1 MKILIIGSGGR
12 EHALAWK
19 ILQSIKVRQV
29 FVAPG
34 NGGMFHKLPNLT
46 PVNIK
51 ATEVE
56 ELLAFALK
64 EKIDLTVVGPEN
76 SLSLGICDLF
86 KANGLKVFGP
96 SKAAA
101 QLESSKTFA
110 KEIMQAANV
119 PTAAYKAFKNFQA
132 ASEFI
137 ERTPWTQMVV
147 KADGLAAGKGVV
159 VCSDKATALSAVKDF
174 MLNDILGFKV
184 QDLLIE
190 EFLVG
195 PEVSVFALS
204 DGNNVTFL
212 GTAGDHKRL
221 RDHDQG
227 PNTGGM
233 GVISPSPFFNDGD
246 EEVVMNKIIKPTI
259 AEMKKRGMPFSGVL
273 FAGLMKTPNGYK
285 TLEFNVR
292 FGDPETQA
300 LMTLIEDDI
309 VPLFLACAD
318 GVLHNTSIEMSPE
331 KAIHVVMAAH
341 GYPGTEGISVRSG
354 DEITLP
360 MELKSKIFFAGVDRK
375 DGRLLTAGGR
385 VLGLTALADSYEE
398 ARAKA
403 YGDVIKINF
412 AGAQFR
418 TDIGVQGLTKEAL
431 RG

>member
-1 MKILIIGSGGR
+1 MKILVVGQGGR

-19 ILQSIKVRQV
+19 ILQSPKVKQV

-34 NGGMFHKLPNLT
+34 NVGMLSKLPNLT
-46 PVNIK
+46 SVDVK
-51 ATEVE
+51 ATDIEG
-56 ELLAFALK
+56 LLQFAIK

-76 SLSLGICDLF
+76 SLEKGLQDLF
-86 KANGLKVFGP
+86 KAKGLKIFGP

-110 KEIMQAANV
+110 KEIMSAAKV
-119 PTAAYKAFKNFQA
+119 PTAEYKAFKTFETAVQ
-132 ASEFI
+132 FI
-137 ERTPWTQMVV
+137 ERTAWAQMVV

-159 VCSDKATALSAVKDF
+159 VCVNKAEAFQAVKSF
-174 MLNDILGFKV
+174 MVDDILGFKV

-246 EEVVMNKIIKPTI
+246 ETLIMNTVIKPVVD
-259 AEMKKRGMPFSGVL
+259 EMKKRGTPFSGVL
-273 FAGLMKTPNGYK
+273 FAGLMKTSNGYK

-300 LMTLIEDDI
+300 LMPLIDEDI
-309 VPLFLACAD
+309 VPWFLACAE
-318 GVLHNTSIEMSPE
+318 GALHNTSIKMKRD
-331 KAIHVVMAAH
+331 KAIHIVMAAH
-341 GYPGTEGISVRSG
+341 GYPGTEGIAVRGG
-354 DEITLP
+354 DLISLP
-360 MELKSKIFFAGVDRK
+360 SMIDAQLFFAGVDHK
-375 DGRLLTAGGR
+375 DHQLVTSGGR
-385 VLGLTALADSYEE
+385 VLGVTSLAETYTE
-398 ARAKA
+398 ARIKA
-403 YGDVIKINF
+403 YSNISQIKF
-412 AGAQFR
+412 DGAQFR
-418 TDIGVQGLTKEAL
+418 TDIGAL
-431 RG
+431 HD

>member
-1 MKILIIGSGGR
+1 MKILIVGSGGR

-19 ILQSIKVRQV
+19 ILQSPLVRQV

-51 ATEVE
+51 ATDVDA
-56 ELLAFALK
+56 LLQFALK
-64 EKIDLTVVGPEN
+64 ENIDLTVVGPEN
-76 SLSLGICDLF
+76 SLSLGIQDLF
-86 KANGLKVFGP
+86 NSNGLKLFGP

-110 KEIMQAANV
+110 KEVMASANV
-119 PTAAYKAFKNFQA
+119 PTAIYRSFKTFKS

-137 ERTPWTQMVV
+137 ERTPWIQMVV
-147 KADGLAAGKGVV
+147 KADGLAFGKGVV
-159 VCSDKATALSAVKDF
+159 VCHDKAAAYRAVKDF
-174 MLNDILGFKV
+174 MVNDILGFKV

-212 GTAGDHKRL
+212 GTAEDHKRL
-221 RDHDQG
+221 RDYDQG

-233 GVISPSPFFNDGD
+233 GVISPSPFFMKGD
-246 EEVVMNKIIKPTI
+246 DEIVMNKIIKPVI
-259 AEMKKRGMPFSGVL
+259 QEMKKRGTPFSGVL
-273 FAGLMKTPNGYK
+273 FAGLMKTPQGYR

-300 LMTLIEDDI
+300 LMTLIDEDVI
-309 VPLFLACAD
+309 PLFLACAN
-318 GVLHNTSIEMSPE
+318 GALHNTSVAMKSEN
-331 KAIHVVMAAH
+331 AIHVVMAAH
-341 GYPGTEGISVRSG
+341 GYPGTEGVAVRSG
-354 DEITLP
+354 DEIFLP
-360 MELKSKIFFAGVDRK
+360 VELKTKIFFAGVERK
-375 DGRLLTAGGR
+375 DGHLLTSGGR
-385 VLGLTALADSYEE
+385 ILGLTALAETFAE
-398 ARAKA
+398 AHAKA
-403 YGDVIKINF
+403 YADIDKIKF
-412 AGAQFR
+412 DGAQFR
-418 TDIGVQGLTKEAL
+418 TDIGVR

>member
-1 MKILIIGSGGR
+1 MKILIVGSGGR

-19 ILQSIKVRQV
+19 ILQSLKVGQV

-46 PVNIK
+46 AVNIS
-51 ATEVE
+51 ATDIEA
-56 ELLAFALK
+56 LLAFALK
-64 EKIDLTVVGPEN
+64 EQIDLTVVGPEN
-76 SLSLGICDLF
+76 SLEKGLQDLF

-110 KEIMQAANV
+110 KEIMATANV
-119 PTAAYKAFKNFQA
+119 PTAAYKSFKAFQA
-132 ASEFI
+132 ATEFI

-159 VCSDKATALSAVKDF
+159 VCHDKATAFQAVKDF
-174 MLNDILGFKV
+174 MVNDILGFKV
-184 QDLLIE
+184 KDLLIE

-204 DGNNVTFL
+204 DGKNVTFL

-233 GVISPSPFFNDGD
+233 GVISPSPFFTEGD
-246 EEVVMNKIIKPTI
+246 DEIVMNKIIKPVI
-259 AEMKKRGMPFSGVL
+259 HEMNKRGTPFSGVL
-273 FAGLMKTPNGYK
+273 FAGLMKTPHGYK

-300 LMTLIEDDI
+300 LMTLINEDI
-309 VPLFLACAD
+309 VPLFQACAE
-318 GVLHNTSIEMSPE
+318 GALHNTSIEMKNE

-341 GYPGTEGISVRSG
+341 GYPGTEGIVVRSG
-354 DEITLP
+354 DEISLP
-360 MELKSKIFFAGVDRK
+360 VELKTKIFFAGVDRK
-375 DGRLLTAGGR
+375 DGLLLTAGGR
-385 VLGLTALADSYEE
+385 VLGLTALAETYAE
-398 ARAKA
+398 ARDKA
-403 YGDVIKINF
+403 YADIAKINF
-412 AGAQFR
+412 NGAQFR
-418 TDIGVQGLTKEAL
+418 TDIGVK
-431 RG
+431 RD

>member
-1 MKILIIGSGGR
+1 MKILIVGSGGR

-19 ILQSIKVRQV
+19 ILQSIKVRHV

-46 PVNIK
+46 LVNIK
-51 ATEVE
+51 ATDIEG
-56 ELLAFALK
+56 LLAFALK
-64 EKIDLTVVGPEN
+64 EKIDLTVIGPEN
-76 SLSLGICDLF
+76 SLEKGVCDQF
-86 KANGLKVFGP
+86 KAHGLKVFGP

-119 PTAAYKAFKNFQA
+119 PTADYKSFKTFQEA
-132 ASEFI
+132 TEFI

-159 VCSDKATALSAVKDF
+159 VCPDKATAFQAIKDF
-174 MLNDILGFKV
+174 MVNDILGFKV
-184 QDLLIE
+184 QDILIE

-221 RDHDQG
+221 RDNDQG

-233 GVISPSPFFNDGD
+233 GVISPSPFFKEGD
-246 EEVVMNKIIKPTI
+246 QDIVMNTIIKPVI
-259 AEMKKRGMPFSGVL
+259 AEIQKRGTPFSGVL
-273 FAGLMKTPNGYK
+273 FAGLMKTANGYK

-309 VPLFLACAD
+309 IPLFQACAE
-318 GVLHNTSIEMSPE
+318 GVLHNTSIKMSPE

-341 GYPGTEGISVRSG
+341 GYPGTEGVPVRSG
-354 DEITLP
+354 DEISLP
-360 MELKSKIFFAGVDRK
+360 IELKTKIFFAGVDRK
-375 DGRLLTAGGR
+375 DNHLLTAGGR
-385 VLGLTALADSYEE
+385 VLGLTALADTYEE
-398 ARAKA
+398 ARAIA
-403 YGDVIKINF
+403 YKDIAKIKF
-412 AGAQFR
+412 DGAQYR
-418 TDIGVQGLTKEAL
+418 TDIGAQGLVSEV
-431 RG
+431 RCD

>member
-1 MKILIIGSGGR
+1 MKILIVGSGGR

-19 ILQSIKVRQV
+19 ILQSPLVKQV

-46 PVNIK
+46 QVEIK
-51 ATEVE
+51 ATDIES
-56 ELLAFALK
+56 LLAFSLK
-64 EKIDLTVVGPEN
+64 EKIDLTIVGPEN
-76 SLSLGICDLF
+76 SLEKGIQDLF

-110 KEIMQAANV
+110 KEIMAYANV
-119 PTAAYKAFKNFQA
+119 PTAAFKSFKTFQA
-132 ASEFI
+132 AAEFI

-159 VCSDKATALSAVKDF
+159 VCHDKATAFQAVKDF
-174 MLNDILGFKV
+174 MVNDILGFKV

-221 RDHDQG
+221 RDNDQG

-233 GVISPSPFFNDGD
+233 GVISPSPFFTEGD
-246 EEVVMNKIIKPTI
+246 EDIVMNKIIKPTV
-259 AEMKKRGMPFSGVL
+259 AEMKKRGTPFSGVL
-273 FAGLMKTPNGYK
+273 FAGLMKTPHGFK

-300 LMTLIEDDI
+300 LMTLIDEDI
-309 VPLFLACAD
+309 VPLFQACAE
-318 GVLHNTSIEMSPE
+318 GVLHNTSVKMKNE

-341 GYPGTEGISVRSG
+341 GYPGTEGVAVRSG
-354 DEITLP
+354 DEIALP
-360 MELKSKIFFAGVDRK
+360 VELKTKIFFAGVDRK
-375 DGRLLTAGGR
+375 DSRLLTAGGR
-385 VLGLTALADSYEE
+385 VLGLTALAETYTE
-398 ARAKA
+398 ARDKA
-403 YGDVIKINF
+403 YADVAKIKF
-412 AGAQFR
+412 DGAQFR
-418 TDIGVQGLTKEAL
+418 TDIGAQGLANGA
-431 RG
+431 RYD

>member
-1 MKILIIGSGGR
+1 MKILIVGSGGR

-19 ILQSIKVRQV
+19 ILHSPKVRQV

-51 ATEVE
+51 ATDVE
-56 ELLAFALK
+56 GLLHFALK

-76 SLSLGICDLF
+76 CLSLGLQDLF
-86 KANGLKVFGP
+86 KANNLKVFGP
-96 SKAAA
+96 SKSAA

-110 KEIMQAANV
+110 KEIMAVSHV
-119 PTAAYKAFKNFQA
+119 PTAAYKSFKTFQT

-159 VCSDKATALSAVKDF
+159 VCPDKTSAFKAVNDF
-174 MLNDILGFKV
+174 MVNDILGFKV

-212 GTAGDHKRL
+212 GTASDHKRL
-221 RDHDQG
+221 RDNDQG

-233 GVISPSPFFNDGD
+233 GVISPSPYWAPADHD
-246 EEVVMNKIIKPTI
+246 YVMNKIIKPVI
-259 AEMKKRGMPFSGVL
+259 AEMNKRGTPFTGVL
-273 FAGLMKTPNGYK
+273 FAGLMKTPHGYK

-300 LMTLIEDDI
+300 LMTLIDDDI
-309 VPLFLACAD
+309 VPLFLACAE
-318 GVLHNTSIEMSPE
+318 GVLHNTSVAMKNE

-341 GYPGTEGISVRSG
+341 GYPGTEGIPVRSG

-360 MELKSKIFFAGVDRK
+360 VELATKIFFAGVNRSDSQ
-375 DGRLLTAGGR
+375 LTTAGGR
-385 VLGLTALADSYEE
+385 VLGLTAVADTFEK
-398 ARAKA
+398 AREKA
-403 YGDVIKINF
+403 YADIAKIKF

-418 TDIGVQGLTKEAL
+418 TDIGASLKA
-431 RG
+431 RGIERG